1 MQPLEQIK
9 VEIKHKDK
17 PWHDIDCKSK
27 LRHIKSLGRL
37 LGNSPWDKSLR
48 LKSCMRKNSI
58 INVCAKNIG
67 YLNPNYYRI
76 LLNRLII
83 TPEFWIIVNLLKEKK
98 CEDPSQNI
106 SPQEWYDYFN
116 TLMNLKYDNN
126 FNVTNIG

>member
-1 MQPLEQIK
+1 MNLMHVVQTHIMLYVTMNSMTNVTSFSETLKNAAIGANK
-9 VEIKHKDK
+9 GRNKHKDK

-58 INVCAKNIG
+58 INLCAKNIG

-83 TPEFWIIVNLLKEKK
+83 TPEFWIIVNL
-98 CEDPSQNI
+98 
-106 SPQEWYDYFN
+106 
-116 TLMNLKYDNN
+116 
-126 FNVTNIG
+126 